1 MAGFWD
7 RAARADAL
15 GAVDD
20 RGLRGE
26 AFWRGGEQVIDA
38 FERELGFRVEGALVV
53 EIGCG
58 VGRLTRV
65 LAARCER
72 VVAVDVSGEML
83 ARARAEHPGLSNV
96 EWVLG
101 DGASLSAV
109 GDGAADGVL
118 SHVVFQHLP
127 DPRIT
132 LGYVAEM
139 GRVLRPGGWAA
150 FGVSTDPRV
159 HRRRLRGRRHPA
171 WRGSAV
177 GLGALRE
184 ASAAAGLA
192 VERVVGAGTQFC
204 LVRLRREGTPGV
216 AAPAGPAR

>member
-26 AFWRGGEQVIDA
+26 EFWRGGEQVIDA
-38 FERELGFRVEGALVV
+38 FERELGFRVGGALVV

-72 VVAVDVSGEML
+72 VVAIDVSGEML
-83 ARARAEHPGLSNV
+83 ARARAAHPGLANV

-101 DGASLSAV
+101 DGASLAAV

-139 GRVLRPGGWAA
+139 GRVLRPRGWAA

-177 GLGALRE
+177 RLGALRE
-184 ASAAAGLA
+184 QSAAAGLA

-204 LVRLRREGTPGV
+204 LVRLRRED
-216 AAPAGPAR
+216 